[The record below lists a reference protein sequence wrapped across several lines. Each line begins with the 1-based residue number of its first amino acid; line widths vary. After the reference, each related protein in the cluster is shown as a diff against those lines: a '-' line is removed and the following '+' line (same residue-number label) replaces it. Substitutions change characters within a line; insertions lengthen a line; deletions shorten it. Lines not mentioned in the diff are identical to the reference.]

1 VAWSEK
7 ERVYLER
14 ADSLVFHKAQAPD
27 AQVLRGNV
35 AFRQGGAW
43 MYCDSAY
50 FYETGNSLEAFGNV
64 HMEQGDTIH
73 LYGRYLHYDGD
84 SRLARLRQAVKLV
97 HTDVTVNAAGL
108 NYDLTAERAV
118 FRDSVHLYTTDF
130 TLLSDTLLYHP
141 PTKEATILGPSRI
154 LTDSATVYTQRGQY
168 HTELNRGYFLDRSLV
183 VSGGRTL
190 IADSIYF
197 DRPNT
202 IGEGFGCVE
211 ICDSSACVTLTGD
224 YGYHNDGAKRSFV
237 SRRACLL
244 EYSNGDTLYLHA
256 DTILTLGI
264 DSTRITLAYHGVRFY
279 RSDIQGTTDSLSF
292 TAADSTL
299 RMYIN
304 PRLWQDQLQLS
315 GDTIDL
321 LFGDTTLRYAHIRP
335 SAFAIQ
341 QVSCP
346 PDTFYNQ
353 LKGADMQ
360 VYFLN
365 STDRRIDLSGNA
377 ESIYY
382 PPESDSTYLNL
393 NHTRSG
399 ELSIHVYSGRMERL
413 VVRSSPQGTLTPI
426 PLVPPK
432 ENELPDF
439 MPLFFPPYRPLSP
452 EDVFLR

>member
-1 VAWSEK
+1 VAWSER
-7 ERVYLER
+7 EQVYLER

-64 HMEQGDTIH
+64 HMEQGDSIH

-84 SRLARLRQAVKLV
+84 GRVARLRQDVKLV
-97 HTDVTVNAAGL
+97 HTDVTVTAAGL
-108 NYDLTAERAV
+108 NYDLTAETAV
-118 FRDSVHLYTTDF
+118 FRDSVHLYTSDF
-130 TLLSDTLLYHP
+130 RLLSDTLLYHP
-141 PTKEATILGPSRI
+141 ATKEASILGPSRI
-154 LTDSATVYTQRGQY
+154 LTDSATVYSQRGQY

-183 VSGGRTL
+183 VSGVRTL

-197 DRPNT
+197 DRPKT
-202 IGEGFGCVE
+202 IGEGFGGVE
-211 ICDSSACVTLTGD
+211 ICDSSASVTLSGD
-224 YGYHNDGAKRSFV
+224 YGYHNDGAQRSFV
-237 SRRACLL
+237 SLRACLL
-244 EYSNGDTLYLHA
+244 EYSSGDSLHLHA
-256 DTILTLGI
+256 DTILSLGK
-264 DSTRITLAYHGVRFY
+264 DSARITLAYHGVRFY
-279 RSDIQGTTDSLSF
+279 RSDIQGTTDSLCF
-292 TAADSTL
+292 TASDSTL
-299 RMYIN
+299 RMYGN
-304 PRLWQDQLQLS
+304 PHLWQDQLQLS

-346 PDTFYNQ
+346 PDTYYNQ

-365 STDRRIDLSGNA
+365 PTDRLIDLSGNA

-382 PPESDSTYLNL
+382 PPESDSIYFNL
-393 NHTRSG
+393 NRTRSG
-399 ELSIHVYSGRMERL
+399 ELSIHVCSGRMERL
-413 VVRSSPQGTLTPI
+413 IVRSSPQGTLTPI
-426 PLVPPK
+426 PLVPAG
-432 ENELPDF
+432 EDELPGF
-439 MPLFFPPYRPLSP
+439 QPLFLPPDRPLSP
-452 EDVFLR
+452 EDIFLR